1 MGAFDGRIWCVRFTR
16 SNVLLLLHVGALF
29 TLYIVYIYT
38 FFAALIYA
46 IFSIFK
52 IDLVRQLQINEEM
65 FAVPSSQTFLSWQTL
80 VEDM

>member
-1 MGAFDGRIWCVRFTR
+1 M
-16 SNVLLLLHVGALF
+16 LLLLHVGALF
-29 TLYIVYIYT
+29 TPYIVYIYTT

-65 FAVPSSQTFLSWQTL
+65 FTVPSSQSFLSWQTL
-80 VEDM
+80 VEDMYNAFAC